1 MVSEITSQCPCT
13 ATKPQNDSSKDL
25 PSVTTNLLDNA
36 TALSTTTL
44 RNHSNESSTPSL
56 LLTTDRKDRILT
68 QSQTNAEQSNSVT
81 PSQKKVNAEATTD
94 LVALTTSSFLSHVNN
109 LTKKPVTKPPNTY
122 SSEPQS
128 SAKGFSATFTL
139 VTDGRKMGEIEKFKK
154 TAIPDANDDSSKTP
168 QLNNSHIGDNDS
180 NSAKVNYS
188 QTVDHVP
195 GTNGS
200 IKFGSLIDKIF
211 EKVKINANRNRS
223 TSTIKVTTD
232 TVQETSEMPIIRHCD
247 SEVGGYE
254 TIKGQCITT
263 TPSSGGKANIDFANK
278 VKEVQFQVKVQ
289 VSPDI
294 NMVSD
299 HYMRTH
305 GGQCR
310 RFLSPKFHPY
320 LIIR

>member
-1 MVSEITSQCPCT
+1 MT
-13 ATKPQNDSSKDL
+13 AYILKSTL
-25 PSVTTNLLDNA
+25 
-36 TALSTTTL
+36 ALSNTQL
-44 RNHSNESSTPSL
+44 HNHSNENSTPPL
-56 LLTTDRKDRILT
+56 LLTTNRKDGVVT
-68 QSQTNAEQSNSVT
+68 QSQTNAVQSNVVT
-81 PSQKKVNAEATTD
+81 TSQKKVDTNATTD
-94 LVALTTSSFLSHVNN
+94 KAVLFTSSRSSHVNN
-109 LTKKPVTKPPNTY
+109 LTTGLPNLDTFEPESSTKGNYSTASVT
-122 SSEPQS
+122 S
-128 SAKGFSATFTL
+128 
-139 VTDGRKMGEIEKFKK
+139 DGRKMGEIEKFKK

-254 TIKGQCITT
+254 KLKGQCITT

-299 HYMRTH
+299 HYMRTRI
-305 GGQCR
+305 GQCR
-310 RFLSPKFHPY
+310 RSLRPKIHPY
-320 LIIR
+320 LIIW